1 MTAAQEEYPMAEFA
15 GKTLLVT
22 GAATGLGRAVAL
34 LAAKSGAKVAVLDIN
49 ETEGRQTAADA
60 GGRFWRLDVADPAA
74 WEAVVTDIERE
85 LGAIHFAHL
94 NAGIMTQG
102 LGESLAGANIESLG
116 PDRYRQVVGVNVDG
130 VFFGLQTLLPRMNQ
144 DAGEAVTV
152 TSSAAGLIP
161 IPFDPV
167 YALTK
172 HAVIGLV
179 RSLALAYAGART
191 RINAICPGGFASPL
205 LPPEFRTATTMSSE
219 QMAAEVLDL
228 LLTGATGETRL
239 KLRGDAPAEAIAP
252 PRSSLG

>member
-1 MTAAQEEYPMAEFA
+1 MPDFNGM
-15 GKTLLVT
+15 TLLVT
-22 GAATGLGRAVAL
+22 GAATGLGRAVATT
-34 LAAKSGAKVAVLDIN
+34 AAELGAKVAVLDIN
-49 ETEGRQTAADA
+49 EAEGPATAAA
-60 GGRFWRLDVADPAA
+60 VGGRFWRLDVADPSA
-74 WEAVVTDIERE
+74 WRDVVADIERE
-85 LGAIHFAHL
+85 FGTIHYAHL

-102 LGESLAGANIESLG
+102 LGESLAGANIESLS

-130 VFFGLQTLLPRMNQ
+130 VFFGLQTLLPRMNAT
-144 DAGEAVTV
+144 AGEAVTV

-205 LPPEFRTATTMSSE
+205 LPPEFRTAATMSPE

-228 LLTGATGETRL
+228 LLTGASGETRL
-239 KLRGDAPAEAIAP
+239 KLRADAPAEAIRP
-252 PRSSLG
+252 PFPTLA

>member
-1 MTAAQEEYPMAEFA
+1 MPDFT

-22 GAATGLGRAVAL
+22 GAATGLGRAVAT
-34 LAAKSGAKVAVLDIN
+34 LAAAAGARVAVLDVN
-49 ETEGRQTAADA
+49 EAEGRQTAADV
-60 GGRFWRLDVADPAA
+60 GGRFWRLNVADPSEWA
-74 WEAVVTDIERE
+74 AVVTDVERE
-85 LGAIHFAHL
+85 LGPIHYAHL

-102 LGESLAGANIESLG
+102 LGESLAGARVETLSTE
-116 PDRYRQVVGVNVDG
+116 RYRQVLGVNVDG
-130 VFFGLQTLLPRMNQ
+130 VFFGLQVLLPRMN
-144 DAGEAVTV
+144 AGEGEAVTV

-179 RSLALAYAGART
+179 RSLALAHANART

-205 LPPEFRTATTMSSE
+205 LPPEFRTATTMTPE

-228 LLTGATGETRL
+228 LATGPTGETRL
-239 KLRGDAPAEAIAP
+239 KLKGDAPAQAIAP
-252 PRSSLG
+252 PLPSLG